1 VNPVLR
7 RLVLTYSVRNRHKK
21 VRSITEFMTAHGL
34 RTVIVVGV
42 AGDSDQ
48 PNEDIV
54 EHALTRSA
62 EVVAAISH
70 VPVQTSLP
78 LVIADGR
85 ALPFGSGTVDLVL
98 SNAVVE
104 HVGGE
109 AEQQRFV
116 DEHVRVG
123 RAWYVTTPNR
133 WFPMES
139 HTSVLLKHWS
149 AAWRAQHVEEFTRLL
164 SRREFRA
171 LLPPGAHVTGRPWS
185 PTFTAYGLS

>member
-1 VNPVLR
+1 MNPVLR
-7 RLVLTYSVRNRHKK
+7 WMVLAYSVRNRHRK
-21 VRSITEFMTAHGL
+21 VQAINAFMAAHDL
-34 RTVIVVGV
+34 RTVVVVGV

-48 PNEDIV
+48 ANEDIV
-54 EHALTRSA
+54 EHALTQSA

-70 VPVQTSLP
+70 VPVHTSLP

-85 ALPFGSGTVDLVL
+85 ALPFGARVADLVL

-109 AEQQRFV
+109 ADQQRFV
-116 DEHVRVG
+116 DEHLRVG

-139 HTSVLLKHWS
+139 HTSVLFKHWS
-149 AAWRAQHVEEFTRLL
+149 PAWRAQHVEEFTRLL
-164 SRREFRA
+164 SRKEFRA
-171 LLPPGAHVTGRPWS
+171 LLPPGATVTGRPWS
-185 PTFTAYGLS
+185 PTFTAYGKS